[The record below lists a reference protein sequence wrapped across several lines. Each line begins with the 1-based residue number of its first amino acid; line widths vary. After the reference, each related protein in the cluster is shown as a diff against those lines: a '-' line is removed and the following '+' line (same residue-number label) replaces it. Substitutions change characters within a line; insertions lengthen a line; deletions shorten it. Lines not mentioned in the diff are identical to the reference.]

1 MARLL
6 ITLGALFLLG
16 LVTDLLGRRTPL
28 PRVTMLMGFGF
39 LIGPSAIGLLPE
51 ESREWFPVAADL
63 ALVMV
68 GFLLGHSLSIRQLRK
83 RGPSILVISS
93 TKVITAFIAV
103 AGGLLLLGQSP
114 VVSLLLAAVAT
125 ATAPAATADVV
136 REQRAEG
143 EFVDTLLGVVAI
155 DDAWGL
161 VLFSLT
167 LAAIEAG
174 TGIGNGSSELLFG
187 IREIGGALLLGVV
200 IGVPTAY
207 VTGRV
212 DPGEPTLVEALGVVF
227 LCGGIAL
234 WLEVS
239 FLLAAMA
246 LGATV
251 ASLAR
256 HHRRPFHAIE
266 GIEWPFMILF
276 FVLAGASI
284 EIEMLTNFSGL
295 IVGYLVLRAGGIV
308 LGASVGSA
316 LAGEEPR
323 IRRWLGFAL
332 LPQAG
337 VALGMA
343 LVAAERFPERAPELL
358 PVAIAA
364 TAFFELV
371 GPVFTRLA
379 VRRASRGSG
388 DPLSAK
394 ARR

>member
-1 MARLL
+1 LARIL

-16 LVTDLLGRRTPL
+16 LLTDLVGRRTPL
-28 PRVTMLMGFGF
+28 PRVTLLILFGF
-39 LIGPSAIGLLPE
+39 VIGPSMMGLLPA
-51 ESREWFPVAADL
+51 ESRTWFPVAADM

-68 GFLLGHSLSIRQLRK
+68 GFLLGGSLSIQQLRK
-83 RGPSILVISS
+83 RGRTILVISS
-93 TKVITAFIAV
+93 AKVAMAFTV
-103 AGGLLLLGQSP
+103 VGSGLILLGQSP
-114 VVSLLLAAVAT
+114 VVALLLAAVAT

-136 REQRAEG
+136 REQHGKG

-161 VLFSLT
+161 ILFSLT
-167 LAAIEAG
+167 LAGIGVATG
-174 TGIGNGSSELLFG
+174 TGNGSNELFVG
-187 IREIGGALLLGVV
+187 FREIGGALLLGVV
-200 IGVPTAY
+200 IGIPTAY
-207 VTGRV
+207 VTGRL
-212 DPGEPTLVEALGVVF
+212 DPGEPTLAEALGVVF
-227 LCGGIAL
+227 LCGGLAL
-234 WLEVS
+234 WLHVS

-276 FVLAGASI
+276 FLLAGASI
-284 EIEMLTNFSGL
+284 EIESLATLGTL
-295 IVGYLVLRAGGIV
+295 VVAYIVLRAGGIV
-308 LGASVGSA
+308 LGATAGST
-316 LAGEEPR
+316 LAGTEPR
-323 IRRWLGFAL
+323 IRRWLGVAL

-343 LVAAERFPERAPELL
+343 LVATERFPERAQEIL

-379 VRRASRGSG
+379 VQRTSLASG
-388 DPLSAK
+388 DPRSVNE
-394 ARR
+394 

>member
-1 MARLL
+1 MSWLSASGEESSLARIL
-6 ITLGALFLLG
+6 ITLGALLLLG
-16 LVTDLLGRRTPL
+16 LLTDLLGRRTPL
-28 PRVTMLMGFGF
+28 PRVTLLIFFGF
-39 LIGPSAIGLLPE
+39 VIGPSVMGLLPT

-68 GFLLGHSLSIRQLRK
+68 GFLLGGALSLQQLRK
-83 RGPSILVISS
+83 RGRTILLISS
-93 TKVITAFIAV
+93 AKVITAFIV
-103 AGGLLLLGQSP
+103 VGSGLILLGQSP
-114 VVSLLLAAVAT
+114 VIALLLAAVAT

-136 REQRAEG
+136 REQHGEG
-143 EFVDTLLGVVAI
+143 EFVETLLGVVAI

-161 VLFSLT
+161 MLFSLT
-167 LAAIEAG
+167 LAVIEATTG
-174 TGIGNGSSELLFG
+174 TGSGGNELLVG
-187 IREIGGALLLGVV
+187 IREIGGALLLGVG
-200 IGVPTAY
+200 IGIPTAY
-207 VTGRV
+207 LTGRL
-212 DPGEPTLVEALGVVF
+212 DPGEPTLAEALGVVF
-227 LCGGIAL
+227 LCGGLAM
-234 WLEVS
+234 WLHVS

-276 FVLAGASI
+276 FLLAGASI
-284 EIEMLTNFSGL
+284 EIEVVTTLGTL
-295 IVGYLVLRAGGIV
+295 IVAYVALRAGGIV
-308 LGASVGSA
+308 LGATAGSK
-316 LAGEEPR
+316 LAGAGPH
-323 IRRWLGFAL
+323 IRRWLGVAL

-343 LVAAERFPERAPELL
+343 LVAAERFPERAQELL

-379 VRRASRGSG
+379 VQRAS
-388 DPLSAK
+388 
-394 ARR
+394 

>member
-1 MARLL
+1 MARVL

-16 LVTDLLGRRTPL
+16 LLTDLLGRRASL
-28 PRVTMLMGFGF
+28 PRVTLLILFGF
-39 LIGPSAIGLLPE
+39 AIGPAALGLLPA
-51 ESREWFPVAADL
+51 ESRSWFPVAADL

-68 GFLLGHSLSIRQLRK
+68 GFLLGGGLSLPQLRR
-83 RGPSILVISS
+83 RGRAIFVISGA
-93 TKVITAFIAV
+93 KVITAFVIV
-103 AGGLLLLGQSP
+103 GGGLILLGQP
-114 VVSLLLAAVAT
+114 PIVALLLAAIAT

-136 REQRAEG
+136 REQHAES
-143 EFVDTLLGVVAI
+143 EFADTLLGVVAF

-167 LAAIEAG
+167 LAVIETT
-174 TGIGNGSSELLFG
+174 TGSGNGGSELLFG

-200 IGVPTAY
+200 IGIPTAY
-207 VTGRV
+207 LTGRV
-212 DPGEPTLVEALGVVF
+212 DPGEPTLAEALGVVF
-227 LCGGIAL
+227 LCGGLAL
-234 WLEVS
+234 WLQVS

-276 FVLAGASI
+276 FLLAGASI
-284 EIEMLTNFSGL
+284 EIELLATLGTL
-295 IVGYLVLRAGGIV
+295 VVAYVVLRAGGIV
-308 LGASVGSA
+308 LGAAAGSS
-316 LAGEEPR
+316 LAGVGPNV
-323 IRRWLGFAL
+323 RRWLGVAL

-337 VALGMA
+337 IALGMA

-364 TAFFELV
+364 TAFFEIV
-371 GPVFTRLA
+371 GPVFTRLG
-379 VRRASRGSG
+379 VRRA
-388 DPLSAK
+388 A
-394 ARR
+394 

>member
-1 MARLL
+1 LARLL